1 MTSLASTDLLVHDVP
16 EDAQA
21 RASAV
26 LADMGLTVTDAVR
39 LLLARI
45 AHDKTLP
52 FEPFTPGAT
61 TIAAMQEARQGALPR
76 FASVQALMDELNA
89 GD

>member
-1 MTSLASTDLLVHDVP
+1 MNTLASTDLLVHDIP
-16 EDAQA
+16 AEAQA

-26 LADMGLTVTDAVR
+26 LANMGLTVTDAVR
-39 LLLARI
+39 LLLTRI
-45 AHDKTLP
+45 ANDKKLP

-61 TIAAMQEARQGALPR
+61 TIAAMQEARHGTLPR
-76 FASVQALMDELNA
+76 FASVQALMDDLNA